1 MFPSRLAQPSQHVT
15 GLALKS
21 DLPHVFAE
29 WLHQQAVPQDLSLL
43 SHSSAAGTEP
53 NTMGNKTPHAL
64 VPPAQI
70 RLVLTLK
77 GMHSGWALSQSISYG
92 VFSKSQKNIKSC
104 TTNDV
109 HMRAPAFNCPHSA
122 VHCVIGHTIHPKPTS
137 CLPGYPS
144 SQCKCFTPHSYP
156 TATDLKAL
164 LLTHNKTL
172 SISAPHFWGLS
183 CSSIS
188 PTVSGTADQAGLLPS
203 PSCTAGIR
211 EQSQPWQRYHHTT
224 THPHSR
230 PKAGAGRGRSE
241 GLRKEQEDATRTR
254 LVPHEHGW
262 GSLGATWHKQNRDDI
277 LQVTQGTHP
286 TQREVDT
293 EGELLCTFSADA
305 AREQQGNQRMITSKC

>member
-122 VHCVIGHTIHPKPTS
+122 VHCVIGHTPSTQNPQAVCQAIHHPSANALHPTPTS
-137 CLPGYPS
+137 QP
-144 SQCKCFTPHSYP
+144 
-156 TATDLKAL
+156 
-164 LLTHNKTL
+164 LTWRHY
-172 SISAPHFWGLS
+172 S
-183 CSSIS
+183 
-188 PTVSGTADQAGLLPS
+188 
-203 PSCTAGIR
+203 
-211 EQSQPWQRYHHTT
+211 
-224 THPHSR
+224 
-230 PKAGAGRGRSE
+230 
-241 GLRKEQEDATRTR
+241 
-254 LVPHEHGW
+254 
-262 GSLGATWHKQNRDDI
+262 
-277 LQVTQGTHP
+277 
-286 TQREVDT
+286 
-293 EGELLCTFSADA
+293 
-305 AREQQGNQRMITSKC
+305 

>member
-1 MFPSRLAQPSQHVT
+1 MCPNIPFLKTRQVKFNKKNAMFPSRLAQPSQHVT

-77 GMHSGWALSQSISYG
+77 GMHSGWALSQSISYE

-122 VHCVIGHTIHPKPTS
+122 ATAWLATPSTQNPQAVSQAIHHPSANALHPTPTS
-137 CLPGYPS
+137 QP
-144 SQCKCFTPHSYP
+144 
-156 TATDLKAL
+156 
-164 LLTHNKTL
+164 LTWRHY
-172 SISAPHFWGLS
+172 S
-183 CSSIS
+183 
-188 PTVSGTADQAGLLPS
+188 
-203 PSCTAGIR
+203 
-211 EQSQPWQRYHHTT
+211 
-224 THPHSR
+224 
-230 PKAGAGRGRSE
+230 
-241 GLRKEQEDATRTR
+241 
-254 LVPHEHGW
+254 
-262 GSLGATWHKQNRDDI
+262 
-277 LQVTQGTHP
+277 
-286 TQREVDT
+286 
-293 EGELLCTFSADA
+293 
-305 AREQQGNQRMITSKC
+305 